1 VYSPPFADCIFL
13 FSAAALGRRQFL
25 KLDMASSVMS
35 GVQHTDFLQKLGWLG
50 QQFGESCS
58 YLNDLCVQ
66 FYNHINSRVF
76 DNEREVTH
84 ALNVFKD
91 AVVNTSGGLRSNKTK
106 LFSQIKAI
114 LLNPAADVQDHLAR
128 FRHSQS
134 ISQIRCLLQEGSSV
148 QSSLQVCSK
157 CGNSGGIMTKCSGR
171 RCTAVFHVGCA
182 ESTLASKRYSTN
194 YYRCKACSASEIQA
208 AKARRKPKRKRRDD
222 ESDHDSEE
230 PTEEAD
236 GCAIRSSE
244 SDEYDASP
252 LEGAAQKASSDI
264 GEIAADAA
272 EHPTSASAIDRDE
285 SLLDNGCTLAL
296 EGSSAPDRGHG
307 CSTTT
312 VSLHDDLDLRAGLD
326 RLFAVCCNLR
336 AGMSTRRSRSSPSG
350 RPE

>member
-1 VYSPPFADCIFL
+1 
-13 FSAAALGRRQFL
+13 
-25 KLDMASSVMS
+25 
-35 GVQHTDFLQKLGWLG
+35 
-50 QQFGESCS
+50 
-58 YLNDLCVQ
+58 
-66 FYNHINSRVF
+66 
-76 DNEREVTH
+76 
-84 ALNVFKD
+84 
-91 AVVNTSGGLRSNKTK
+91 
-106 LFSQIKAI
+106 
-114 LLNPAADVQDHLAR
+114 
-128 FRHSQS
+128 
-134 ISQIRCLLQEGSSV
+134 
-148 QSSLQVCSK
+148 
-157 CGNSGGIMTKCSGR
+157 MTKCSGR

-194 YYRCKACSASEIQA
+194 FYRCKACSASEIQA

-236 GCAIRSSE
+236 GGAIRSSE

>member
-1 VYSPPFADCIFL
+1 
-13 FSAAALGRRQFL
+13 
-25 KLDMASSVMS
+25 
-35 GVQHTDFLQKLGWLG
+35 
-50 QQFGESCS
+50 
-58 YLNDLCVQ
+58 
-66 FYNHINSRVF
+66 
-76 DNEREVTH
+76 
-84 ALNVFKD
+84 
-91 AVVNTSGGLRSNKTK
+91 

-194 YYRCKACSASEIQA
+194 FYRCKACSASEIQA
-208 AKARRKPKRKRRDD
+208 AKARRKPKRKRRDDESDHDSEEPTEEADGGAIRSSESDEYDASPSEEADQKAARHDD

>member
-1 VYSPPFADCIFL
+1 
-13 FSAAALGRRQFL
+13 
-25 KLDMASSVMS
+25 MASSVMS

-50 QQFGESCS
+50 QQFGESFS
-58 YLNDLCVQ
+58 YLNELCVQ

-194 YYRCKACSASEIQA
+194 FYRCKACSASEIQA

-236 GCAIRSSE
+236 GCASRSSE

-264 GEIAADAA
+264 EEIAADAA
-272 EHPTSASAIDRDE
+272 EHPTS
-285 SLLDNGCTLAL
+285 
-296 EGSSAPDRGHG
+296 PDRGHG

-312 VSLHDDLDLRAGLD
+312 ESLHDDLD
-326 RLFAVCCNLR
+326 
-336 AGMSTRRSRSSPSG
+336 
-350 RPE
+350 